1 MQQHG
6 NKYFVR
12 RPLPPLPTFG
22 VGAFSEYDHYMQ
34 QHGSKYFAPPIGQN
48 LTFSEYGHIELN

>member
-1 MQQHG
+1 MLHIKLNESSRMQQHG

-22 VGAFSEYDHYMQ
+22 VGSMGRNLAFSEYDH
-34 QHGSKYFAPPIGQN
+34 
-48 LTFSEYGHIELN
+48 